1 MPRVFVG
8 VGSNIDRA
16 ASIRAA
22 ARELRRVFGPLMLSP
37 VYETVPVGF
46 SGDNF
51 YNLVAAFDTEIGP
64 AAVAGALH
72 ELERRLGRSRDEP
85 RFAARNI
92 DLDLLLYGDRV
103 VEQDGLTLPR
113 PDIERY
119 AFVLRPLADIAGDVH
134 HPRTGATFREM
145 WQAFG
150 DHGQELWPVDF
161 DWGDAGDAGAE
172 DLQ

>member
-22 ARELRRVFGPLMLSP
+22 VRELRRAFGPLTLSP
-37 VYETVPVGF
+37 VYESAPVGF

-51 YNLVAAFDTEIGP
+51 YNLVAAFETQLDP

-72 ELERRLGRSRDEP
+72 GMERGLGRSRKGP
-85 RFAARNI
+85 RFASRLI

-103 VEQDGLTLPR
+103 VEQNGLTLPR